1 MNMNIILDY
10 LNALDQNNNRD
21 WYHAHKAEREA
32 ANAEFE
38 ALLWS
43 LITELR
49 KTDGN
54 IPLLHPKELTFK
66 LARDTRFSKDKSP
79 YNPAFRAH
87 IGPSGKLPIPV
98 GYYLMLAP
106 GSRSFL
112 GGGLF
117 ADMWKDATSMVRD
130 YIASHGN
137 EWEKIITAPAF
148 TEYFAVKGTALK
160 KVPQGYA
167 PNHPQGES
175 LKNKSWFLEFP
186 LSCEH
191 LTSENFV
198 MFAVDIF
205 TKMQDFNGFLNKA
218 LVNFQMPAR

>member
-21 WYHAHKAEREA
+21 WYHAHKAEREV

-38 ALLWS
+38 ALLWA

-49 KTDGN
+49 KSDRN
-54 IPLLHPKELTFK
+54 IPLLNPKELTFK

-130 YIASHGN
+130 YIASHGD
-137 EWEKIITAPAF
+137 EWEKIIMAPAF

-160 KVPQGYA
+160 KVPQGYD

-191 LTSENFV
+191 LTSENFG